1 MNITTKANIT
11 NTLSINNDDFLL
23 SNKKTTTDY
32 RTDLAQAVG
41 TTGSIPKITKMA
53 FGNDGE
59 HDDQGNPLPPS
70 DNGPLNNVVLTKD
83 VKTVAYPVSTTVCFE
98 AEILAGELTL
108 SINEAA
114 LIAEDG
120 TTAAKMRMLTP
131 KGVDGESGLIVR
143 WNMEF

>member
-1 MNITTKANIT
+1 MNITSSVGVT
-11 NTLSINNDDFLL
+11 NTLTINNDDFLL

-32 RTDLAQAVG
+32 RADLAQAVG
-41 TTGSIPKITKMA
+41 TTGSIPKIIKMA

-70 DNGPLNNVVLTKD
+70 GNGPLNNVVLTKD
-83 VKTVAYPVSTTVCFE
+83 VKIVTYPVSTTVCFE
-98 AEILAGELTL
+98 AEILAGELTIA
-108 SINEAA
+108 INEVA

-143 WNMEF
+143 WYMEF